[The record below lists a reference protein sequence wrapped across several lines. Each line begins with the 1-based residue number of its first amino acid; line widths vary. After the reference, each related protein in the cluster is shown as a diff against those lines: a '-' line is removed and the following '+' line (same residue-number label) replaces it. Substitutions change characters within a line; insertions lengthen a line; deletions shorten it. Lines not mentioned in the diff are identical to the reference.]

1 MPLDHFSLIVPVD
14 KLDPMVNFLTQALQ
28 HMGFKEH
35 IRFGPCVVGMG
46 ETTPYFWLAARG
58 GDDIDENRCL
68 AAAEQVE
75 QFYDA
80 ALKAGATDNG
90 PPGLRPQYHPGYY
103 AAFVLD
109 PVCGVNF
116 EVVCHKG
123 ADASETS

>member
-58 GDDIDENRCL
+58 GDDIDENSFGAIL
-68 AAAEQVE
+68 KKQHIAFTAECQSDRI
-75 QFYDA
+75 FYPTPADQDA
-80 ALKAGATDNG
+80 LQ
-90 PPGLRPQYHPGYY
+90 PPNKSNNSTTQL
-103 AAFVLD
+103 
-109 PVCGVNF
+109 
-116 EVVCHKG
+116 
-123 ADASETS
+123 